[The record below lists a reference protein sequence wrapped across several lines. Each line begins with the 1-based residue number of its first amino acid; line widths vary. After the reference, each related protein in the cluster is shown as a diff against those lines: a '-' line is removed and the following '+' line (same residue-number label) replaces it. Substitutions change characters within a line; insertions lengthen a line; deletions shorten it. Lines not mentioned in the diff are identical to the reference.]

1 MRNLKASMTVM
12 MVIFSCLSIRMFA
25 QTSENFKPADNSG
38 ISSSNLNNTLYDQ
51 TKGLMHEPFPPPIM
65 SFYYPKHKINK
76 FWMSKTPS
84 PLDII
89 FCADGKVSEICYG
102 EPLSTKIIGSNKPSN
117 LIIEFPHGYVKSNN
131 IMLGQN
137 VGLVKPTEEELSWI
151 ASRQFLK

>member
-1 MRNLKASMTVM
+1 MESGYIYL
-12 MVIFSCLSIRMFA
+12 
-25 QTSENFKPADNSG
+25 DNSVFSSLIA
-38 ISSSNLNNTLYDQ
+38 ISEADQ

-76 FWMSKTPS
+76 FWTSKTPS